1 MSLFHKKLVSYYLS
15 LRIMHAAVL
24 MEEVAD
30 LTCLYGL
37 YFVLCC
43 CYTKY
48 RKMQLHH
55 VWLLC
60 NKSHIYILHLPRS
73 FLPIFYSS
81 LHHLFLYCFCLFS
94 FCFLY
99 FHPSPSFRF
108 HTFRISFL
116 SFSSLPVIFP
126 LELSVHTIAN
136 NLVEELH
143 LCSPAFSIN
152 SLLSPSACCWF
163 FL

>member
-81 LHHLFLYCFCLFS
+81 LHHLSFIVFVFFHFASYISIPVLHLGSIPFAFHFS
-94 FCFLY
+94 
-99 FHPSPSFRF
+99 PSPPY
-108 HTFRISFL
+108 L
-116 SFSSLPVIFP
+116 SFF
-126 LELSVHTIAN
+126 H
-136 NLVEELH
+136 
-143 LCSPAFSIN
+143 
-152 SLLSPSACCWF
+152 
-163 FL
+163 